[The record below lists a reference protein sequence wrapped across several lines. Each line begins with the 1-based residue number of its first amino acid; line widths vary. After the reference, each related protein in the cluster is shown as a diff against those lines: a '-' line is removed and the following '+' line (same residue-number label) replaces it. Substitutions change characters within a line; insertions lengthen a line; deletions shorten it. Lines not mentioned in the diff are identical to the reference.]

1 MEAIMRQSFF
11 RFTILALA
19 TVFLSLS
26 TVLATESENV
36 NWDRFSEGLKMALKS
51 DNLGVKLSAMQLV
64 IKYGDKVDVTDARYD
79 VMDTFLYSKDRR
91 VRQLALVTLAKIN
104 NTFDMGLLELQLNFE
119 DDPVIKNQMAA
130 VLIAADRLSVP
141 AKYAVIEKNV
151 GSNTTP

>member
-1 MEAIMRQSFF
+1 MRQSFF

>member
-11 RFTILALA
+11 KFTVLALVIVFFSLGTILANEPA
-19 TVFLSLS
+19 
-26 TVLATESENV
+26 NV
-36 NWDRFSEGLKMALKS
+36 NWDRFSDGLKMALKS

-64 IKYGDKVDVTDARYD
+64 IKYGNKVNVTDARYD

-104 NTFDMGLLELQLNFE
+104 NTFDMGLLERQIKFE
-119 DDPVIKNQMAA
+119 DDPVIRNQIAA

-141 AKYAVIEKNV
+141 TKYAVIEKTVASNV
-151 GSNTTP
+151 TP

>member
-11 RFTILALA
+11 KFTVLALA

-26 TVLATESENV
+26 TILADEPANV
-36 NWDRFSEGLKMALKS
+36 NWDQFSKGLNMALKS

-64 IKYGDKVDVTDARYD
+64 IKYGNKVDVKDARYD

-91 VRQLALVTLAKIN
+91 VRQLALVTLSKIN
-104 NTFDMGLLELQLNFE
+104 NTFDMGLLERQIKFE
-119 DDPVIKNQMAA
+119 DDPIIKNQIAA

-141 AKYAVIEKNV
+141 TRYAVTEKAVASNV
-151 GSNTTP
+151 TP